1 MAASASNTGT
11 PSAAKSFAVS
21 LLPMPIEPVRPMT
34 KGSALAFTQNL
45 FQRRAQCRRN
55 LGLDAKEGFEGRR
68 RLMHQ
73 HAQSVDG
80 SVAGSSRISQQ
91 FCLQRIVDDVADRGG
106 FRQ

>member
-55 LGLDAKEGFEGRR
+55 LGLHAKEGFKRR
-68 RLMHQ
+68 HRLMHQ
-73 HAQSVDG
+73 HAKTINGLVTARG
-80 SVAGSSRISQQ
+80 SVLQQ
-91 FCLQRIVDDVADRGG
+91 LRLQRIVDDVADRGG